1 MAQSPI
7 VGMVGAGQLARMTA
21 QAAVSLD
28 VRMRVLAAPDEVPV
42 TPVGVEVARGRTS
55 PGELIAFGRSC
66 DVVTFDHEGVAA
78 DSVSAVEAAGIHVRP
93 AGRTLALAVDKSEQR
108 RRLHEAGF
116 RVPAFAVAEER
127 SAVVDFV
134 DRHGPAVVVK
144 AATGG
149 YDGRGVWFVEGAD
162 EVSAVLA
169 RCGRVVLEPVLE
181 LERELAV
188 IVARR
193 PSGEAVV
200 YPVVETIQ
208 RAGICR
214 EVLAPARVDPA
225 LAAEAGEVGR
235 DIAEHLDATGL
246 LAVEL
251 FVVDGAVL
259 VNELAARP
267 HNSGHLTIEGT
278 VTSQFENHLRG
289 VLDWPLGATDLRAP
303 AVAMANVITESEGD
317 DLHAR
322 LPAALALGPVH
333 VHLYGKSARPGRKV
347 GHVTVLADDLDGAAD
362 LARRA
367 ADVLMGRTTSGAAVA
382 S

>member
-1 MAQSPI
+1 MAQAPI

-28 VRMRVLAAPDEVPV
+28 VRMRILAGPDEVPV
-42 TPVGVEVARGRTS
+42 TPAGVEVARGATT
-55 PGELIAFGRSC
+55 PAELIAFGRTC

-78 DSVSAVEAAGIHVRP
+78 ASVAAVEAEGIAVRP

-108 RRLHEAGF
+108 WRLAEAGF
-116 RVPAFAVAEER
+116 PVPTFAVAEDR
-127 SAVVDFV
+127 SAVADFV
-134 DRHGPAVVVK
+134 ERHGPAVVVK

-162 EVSAVLA
+162 EAVAVLE
-169 RCGRVVLEPVLE
+169 RCGRVVLEPVLD
-181 LERELAV
+181 LDRELAV

-193 PSGEAVV
+193 PGGEAVV
-200 YPVVETIQ
+200 YPVVETVQ

-225 LAAEAGEVGR
+225 IAAEAAEVARG
-235 DIAEHLDATGL
+235 IAEHLDATGL

-267 HNSGHLTIEGT
+267 HNSGHLTIEGA
-278 VTSQFENHLRG
+278 VTSQFENHLRA
-289 VLDWPLGATDLRAP
+289 VLDWPLGPTDLRAP
-303 AVAMANVITESEGD
+303 AVAMANVITESSDD

-322 LPAALALGPVH
+322 LPDALALGPVH
-333 VHLYGKSARPGRKV
+333 VHLYGKSPRPGRKV
-347 GHVTVLADDLDGAAD
+347 GHVTVLADDLDVAAD

-367 ADVLMGRTTSGAAVA
+367 ADVLIGRDAP
-382 S
+382 